1 MAISEAGFK
10 CKGQGSLHIKKTL
23 LSLQEEIQ
31 RK

>member
-10 CKGQGSLHIKKTL
+10 CEGQGSLHIKKTL
-23 LSLQEEIQ
+23 SLQEEIQ